1 MPDGVPPGRLKA
13 LQMSGLVDSVRNG
26 TATANG
32 FVDETV
38 RAVRILA
45 ATEQMLAK
53 LGPAGVAECRD
64 LDLSGR
70 TNGVLAAVC
79 QVELDRLPTTLE
91 DDIRRLSEAGK
102 VTGRERLALEFRINK
117 KKMLKQLGEN
127 LAAISAPI

>member
-1 MPDGVPPGRLKA
+1 
-13 LQMSGLVDSVRNG
+13 MSGLVDSVRNG

-91 DDIRRLSEAGK
+91 VCVCVRACVCMCAR
-102 VTGRERLALEFRINK
+102 GRVRVCVPKIK
-117 KKMLKQLGEN
+117 T
-127 LAAISAPI
+127 AANTRTAA